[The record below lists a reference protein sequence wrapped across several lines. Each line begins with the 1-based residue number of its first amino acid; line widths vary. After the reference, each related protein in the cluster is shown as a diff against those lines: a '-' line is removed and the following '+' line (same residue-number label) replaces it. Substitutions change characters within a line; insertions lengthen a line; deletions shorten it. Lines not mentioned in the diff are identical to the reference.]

1 MSQIQWMFS
10 LIPDAVLNWA
20 YWAIIIAG
28 LTGVLAGWLGRWIPF
43 YGNYVKVLQP
53 VGIVLLVLGVWLR
66 GGYDTEMAWRAK
78 VAEAEA
84 RVAAAEQKSQE
95 TNTVIQEKV
104 VEKTKV
110 IKEKGNSIVKY
121 IDRYNDREVIKTI
134 EGPERVRIEEVIK
147 YIEKCPVP
155 KEMIDIHNQATIINK
170 AAEQSK
176 EKK

>member
-1 MSQIQWMFS
+1 MSQIGWMLS

-28 LTGVLAGWLGRWIPF
+28 LTGVLAGWLGRWVPF

-66 GGYDTEMAWRAK
+66 GGYDTEMAWRDK
-78 VAEAEA
+78 VAKLEEQ
-84 RVAAAEQKSQE
+84 VKIAEQKSQE

-110 IKEKGNSIVKY
+110 IKGKTEY
-121 IDRYNDREVIKTI
+121 ITQYLDREVIKNQEI
-134 EGPERVRIEEVIK
+134 VK
-147 YIEKCPVP
+147 YIERCPVP
-155 KEMIDIHNQATIINK
+155 KEIIDIHNQAADINK
-170 AAEQSK
+170 AAEG
-176 EKK
+176 KK